1 MTLLCSVLL
10 FLVPPGALVDRMSE
24 ADTLCHKDDTTCR
37 ESVISRI
44 DEGRLCLRT
53 QNGLPCLGDRF
64 RGGWI
69 VDLVLEYWYENRN
82 SPLSIRINDE
92 IGPATIGLVQ
102 EA

>member
-10 FLVPPGALVDRMSE
+10 FLVTPGALVDRMSE

-44 DEGRLCLRT
+44 DEGSLCLRT

-69 VDLVLEYWYENRN
+69 VDPVLELVRGRN

-92 IGPATIGLVQ
+92 IDPATIGLVQ

>member
-1 MTLLCSVLL
+1 M
-10 FLVPPGALVDRMSE
+10 
-24 ADTLCHKDDTTCR
+24 
-37 ESVISRI
+37 ISRI

-53 QNGLPCLGDRF
+53 QNGLPCFGDRF

-69 VDLVLEYWYENRN
+69 VDPVLEYWYENRN

-102 EA
+102 EASPSSFFCQASNARTMRRAKEGP